1 VPLDIKALV
10 GEPTPPWRIIA
21 ERKIQEWVDRGGP
34 ERLTNKG
41 RKLDLSEN
49 PFVPSELRMAYTVM
63 KNAEVAPDWIE
74 IGKDVEGQLSKA
86 REAAL
91 VFRHMQRNDRLALRL
106 ATVVQAEAARDR
118 MQLRREHFADE
129 QRARLAHTNHLIERF
144 NRACPVMGLH
154 RMKLDVEGELA
165 EALRD

>member
-1 VPLDIKALV
+1 MPLDIKALV

-41 RKLDLSEN
+41 QKLELSDN

-63 KNAEVAPDWIE
+63 KNADVAPDWIE
-74 IGKDVEGQLSKA
+74 IGKDVEAQLSRV

-91 VFRHMQRNDRLALRL
+91 TFRHLQRNDRLSLRL
-106 ATVVQAEAARDR
+106 AAAVQAEAARDR
-118 MQLRREHFADE
+118 MELRREHFADE
-129 QRARLAHTNHLIERF
+129 QRARMAHANHLIERF

-154 RMKLDVEGELA
+154 RMKLDVEREVA
-165 EALRD
+165 EALRE